1 MFFREIATHLLST
14 YMQIH
19 HINNH
24 NCNRIFQSFCTR
36 VFLWFHYISL
46 SSVLHQA
53 YIRYDRVRKRKNL
66 FWNSR
71 LSVNWTRNIKS
82 GEIQNNSDV
91 FVFSLNFLLSSISLS
106 ENSNRQQFQSNFSYS
121 IYPIIYNPDIDVS
134 FFVFFL
140 HIFKR
145 KD

>member
-36 VFLWFHYISL
+36 VFLLWFHYISL

-53 YIRYDRVRKRKNL
+53 YIRYDRVRNRKNL

-91 FVFSLNFLLSSISLS
+91 FVFSLNFLLFNFLIQKSKRWYYSLY
-106 ENSNRQQFQSNFSYS
+106 NSGFIHRNY
-121 IYPIIYNPDIDVS
+121 III
-134 FFVFFL
+134 L
-140 HIFKR
+140 GL
-145 KD
+145 

>member
-1 MFFREIATHLLST
+1 MCRAPTYICMNECCKINQKQNVFPWNRNSFAQHLYANTS
-14 YMQIH
+14 YH

-36 VFLWFHYISL
+36 VFLLWFHYISL

-53 YIRYDRVRKRKNL
+53 YIRYDRVRNRKNL

-91 FVFSLNFLLSSISLS
+91 FVFSLNFLPFNFPVRKFKQAAIS
-106 ENSNRQQFQSNFSYS
+106 
-121 IYPIIYNPDIDVS
+121 
-134 FFVFFL
+134 
-140 HIFKR
+140 K
-145 KD
+145 

>member
-53 YIRYDRVRKRKNL
+53 YIRYDRVRNRKNL

-106 ENSNRQQFQSNFSYS
+106 ENSNRQQFQNNFSYF
-121 IYPIIYNPDIDVS
+121 IYPIIYNPDLDVS
-134 FFVFFL
+134 FFVFF